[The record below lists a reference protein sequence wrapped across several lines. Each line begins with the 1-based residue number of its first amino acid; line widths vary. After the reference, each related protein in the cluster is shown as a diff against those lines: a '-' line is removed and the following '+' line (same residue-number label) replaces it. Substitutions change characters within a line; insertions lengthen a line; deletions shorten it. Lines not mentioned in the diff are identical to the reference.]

1 MNLVD
6 KGAAEYA
13 ASIRLSASRAAS
25 DWDLQ
30 KYVEGF
36 TEDPATKVDLAPLL
50 TQVGGDHYKDQEL
63 QPIEACWLRYGY
75 IGVKASLHCK
85 VDKYLT
91 REKGNEREQL
101 EKAAH
106 CIALLIEFYDK
117 EQLDV
122 ETD

>member
-1 MNLVD
+1 MNRVD
-6 KGAAEYA
+6 KAVAEYA
-13 ASIRLSASRAAS
+13 ARIPEDRAT
-25 DWDLQ
+25 Q
-30 KYVEGF
+30 I
-36 TEDPATKVDLAPLL
+36 DLAPLL

>member
-1 MNLVD
+1 MNRVD
-6 KGAAEYA
+6 KAALDWELAQYGA
-13 ASIRLSASRAAS
+13 SL
-25 DWDLQ
+25 
-30 KYVEGF
+30 
-36 TEDPATKVDLAPLL
+36 TEDLATQIDLAPLL

-75 IGVKASLHCK
+75 IAVKATLHCK